1 LIKAAQN
8 FQGPE
13 HYLLKAPCCLTF
25 GLCIN
30 LLMISEIVFVSV
42 EVTSSS
48 AVSNKRASYHIKK
61 EREKIMQSSD
71 GK

>member
-1 LIKAAQN
+1 
-8 FQGPE
+8 
-13 HYLLKAPCCLTF
+13 
-25 GLCIN
+25 
-30 LLMISEIVFVSV
+30 MISEIVFVSE

>member
-1 LIKAAQN
+1 LVQAAQN

-13 HYLLKAPCCLTF
+13 YYLLKAPCCLTF

-30 LLMISEIVFVSV
+30 LLMISEIVFVSE

-48 AVSNKRASYHIKK
+48 AVSNKRTSYDKK
-61 EREKIMQSSD
+61 TKDKENMQSSD